1 MDLATIEWIIMAGI
15 LAVVICVGVLNSRRG
30 HVTGATQGAS
40 LFELSIS
47 TCVTFSSSVAMMGVP
62 GETFKI
68 GPRYGLIILSYPIFT
83 FILCKWFVDKYRT
96 ADIKSVFDFIELKF
110 DQKTKKIALLIYILQ
125 EGFQESQNNL
135 SLRPAIYGPL
145 GPQTHFPIF
154 SDFSWSW
161 IGTWSKKMNVVWV
174 SQQLGPWTVWFW
186 PMDP

>member
-15 LAVVICVGVLNSRRG
+15 LAVVICVGVWNSRRG

-40 LFELSIS
+40 LLELSIS

-125 EGFQESQNNL
+125 EGFKRCKITS
-135 SLRPAIYGPL
+135 
-145 GPQTHFPIF
+145 H
-154 SDFSWSW
+154 
-161 IGTWSKKMNVVWV
+161 
-174 SQQLGPWTVWFW
+174 
-186 PMDP
+186 

>member
-15 LAVVICVGVLNSRRG
+15 LAVVICVGVWNSRRG

-40 LFELSIS
+40 LLELSIS

-125 EGFQESQNNL
+125 EGFKRCKITSHWDQQFTDRL
-135 SLRPAIYGPL
+135 VCRH
-145 GPQTHFPIF
+145 T
-154 SDFSWSW
+154 WSW
-161 IGTWSKKMNVVWV
+161 IGTWWPGFLLPDLVQKDECC
-174 SQQLGPWTVWFW
+174 LG
-186 PMDP
+186 